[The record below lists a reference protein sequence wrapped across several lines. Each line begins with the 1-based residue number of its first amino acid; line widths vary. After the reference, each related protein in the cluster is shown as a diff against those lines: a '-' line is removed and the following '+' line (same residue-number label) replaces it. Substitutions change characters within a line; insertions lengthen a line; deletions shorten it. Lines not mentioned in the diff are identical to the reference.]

1 MIDNKNNSDSKIKSP
16 EASCS
21 FRKAFFQKNK
31 SKSESQTRGIKDKYG
46 ELTPLQKRQILQTK
60 IECMRIIVSSALK
73 SAKEAEISAKDCWD
87 QTPPVTP

>member
-1 MIDNKNNSDSKIKSP
+1 MIDNNSNSDSKIKSP

-31 SKSESQTRGIKDKYG
+31 SKSESQTYDIKNKYG
-46 ELTPLQKRQILQTK
+46 ELTSSEKQQILQTK
-60 IECMRIIVSSALK
+60 IECMWIIVSSAVK

-87 QTPPVTP
+87 HTPPVTP